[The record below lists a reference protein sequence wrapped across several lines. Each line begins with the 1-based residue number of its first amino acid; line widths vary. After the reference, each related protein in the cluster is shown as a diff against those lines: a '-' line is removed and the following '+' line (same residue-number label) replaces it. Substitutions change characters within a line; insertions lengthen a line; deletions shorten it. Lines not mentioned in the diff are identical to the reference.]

1 MTRWRAICTR
11 TMVQVLLL
19 LLALC
24 ASIVD
29 TARSKHDNCRSEK
42 LRELVLETVG
52 IYPHQYS
59 YQAKYMKTQAEERFG
74 NWWSAV
80 IVSDRGGYGMS
91 AVYDKFKNTSC
102 EMQVFDTFYWLG
114 RTC

>member
-1 MTRWRAICTR
+1 MTKWRLYYKTFL
-11 TMVQVLLL
+11 QLLL
-19 LLALC
+19 LGLFVTLTSA
-24 ASIVD
+24 
-29 TARSKHDNCRSEK
+29 ARAKHDDCKSDK

-59 YQAKYMKTQAEERFG
+59 YQAKYMKQQAEERFG

-80 IVSDRGGYGMS
+80 IIGDRGGYGMS
-91 AVYDKFKNTSC
+91 AVYDRFKNTSC
-102 EMQVFDTFYWLG
+102 EMQVFGTFYWLG